1 MDIAKSLGQCETPLQ
16 REFFSD
22 HNIKIL
28 QADLKRGVFCKT
40 NLTIGDQKR
49 DDLLVVMRAMFALYS
64 QNVVPTREI
73 RTEVNRL
80 NDICL
85 REMIPHVADNAVAYM
100 AFRKDASSPLN
111 PIARGENTS
120 SKGMNT
126 YSMFPGF
133 SN

>member
-22 HNIKIL
+22 HNIKML

-40 NLTIGDQKR
+40 NLTIGDQSR
-49 DDLLVVMRAMFALYS
+49 DSMLVVMRAMFVLYS
-64 QNVVPTREI
+64 QNVVPTQDI
-73 RTEVNRL
+73 RAEVRRL

-100 AFRKDASSPLN
+100 EFRKDAASPLT
-111 PIARGENTS
+111 PIPRGTNTS
-120 SKGMNT
+120 NKGMNV

-133 SN
+133 Q

>member
-85 REMIPHVADNAVAYM
+85 REMIPHIY
-100 AFRKDASSPLN
+100 SSGKKNSLDFDDRC
-111 PIARGENTS
+111 RGQTGRES
-120 SKGMNT
+120 I
-126 YSMFPGF
+126 FF
-133 SN
+133 SLEQNFKS